1 MEPLKKLPPRSGTVH
16 NLTAS
21 QRQRYTELER
31 ILAAEPE
38 LYVEAH
44 ARESRRRRLLRHLR
58 AWDFDVQLALKSIH
72 NHSNAWSEIGMDRFT
87 DTDEMRES
95 DAMFVCGEDLFG
107 RPLVICQPGIFVAK
121 DKQDAIN
128 TARRC
133 IWTLQR
139 AVDRLGPGLE
149 QVLVVYDIYGVSRIN
164 MDRVFIME
172 IVRFMGSLFPE
183 RMANCICVNVHWTML
198 VFWRAV
204 QPMLS
209 TKTQAKVQ
217 IHGTDVMKALGSVLP
232 SNHCYLQYLL
242 AVKGLSA
249 TDRFKIPLPRATTF
263 VPRWHEA
270 AEADQSISSEALYQE
285 THRSKQVG
293 PVMQNSFLQYFACCC
308 GKVQP
313 DVRTASAAKL
323 TAEEREPVLS
333 SARDELA
340 RSSDTCKVKESQNSW
355 WLRSLRSCR
364 CCRRDPRAKCI

>member
-232 SNHCYLQYLL
+232 SDHRYLQYLL
-242 AVKGLSA
+242 AVKGLST
-249 TDRFKIPLPRATTF
+249 TDRNAVPVPCATTY
-263 VPRWHEA
+263 VPRWREA
-270 AEADQSISSEALYQE
+270 TEADQHIASETLGQE

-293 PVMQNSFLQYFACCC
+293 TNMQNSLLQYFACCC
-308 GKVQP
+308 GKVKT
-313 DVRTASAAKL
+313 DGTTFSAATLQAKEQKPL
-323 TAEEREPVLS
+323 FSA
-333 SARDELA
+333 ARDELA
-340 RSSDTCKVKESQNSW
+340 SFSDSCKVGDSQTSW
-355 WLRSLRSCR
+355 WSRSLRICR
-364 CCRRDPRAKCI
+364 CSKRVRFKHA